1 MLVPIDD
8 GWQLARLEPGAADS
22 PDALARAAPDWRPAQ
37 VPGTVAAALAAAGDP
52 PPPADDLDAH
62 DWWYRCR
69 FELPPAEGAERTRL
83 RLAGLATFAHVWL
96 NGEPVLSS
104 RNMFV
109 AHVVDVTERVRVVNE
124 LQIRFE
130 SLVGVLA
137 ARRGRGRWPA
147 PLVEDQ
153 RLRWVRTTLFGRM
166 PGWTPPVHAVGPWRS
181 VTVERRAVELD
192 VTGIVASCEEGAGRV
207 RVRLEAPA
215 GAAPEAR
222 VEVGRAE
229 AAVRWSEHAEAARG
243 VADVRV
249 ADANLWWPHTHGP
262 QPLYAAA
269 LHYST
274 PTGGA
279 SAPLGRVGFR
289 DVELRAADGGF
300 ELAVNGEAV
309 FCRGA
314 CWAPLD
320 AHALCGTPADYRAA
334 LTAARDGGMNMIR
347 VPGVTLYESDLFY
360 ELCDELG
367 LLVWQD
373 FMFAN
378 MDYPF
383 DDHEFAADAEWECR
397 QALGR
402 LAARP
407 SVVVACGGSEV
418 EQQAAMVGAP
428 PAVWRSAFFDERL
441 RSLCIG
447 LAPNVAYWPSTPHGG
462 PLPFACNAGSAH
474 YYGVGAYMR
483 PLSDVRAS
491 DVRFAAECLAFAN
504 VPDAY
509 ALEAALPA
517 ARERFLH
524 SPGWKRGTPRDAGA
538 GWDFDD
544 VRDHYLEL
552 LFGVVPL
559 ELRYRDHERY
569 LVLSRAITGEVM
581 ADVVAEWRRA
591 GSACSGALVWMYRDV
606 VPGAGWGVMAVDG
619 RPKPAYYY
627 LRRAFAPIALLLL
640 DEGLNGLHAHVVNDR
655 PDPLEARLAL
665 ALHRFR
671 GGASRHARDVELTV
685 APRSAVE
692 LSVDEAFG
700 GFLDLTEAYRFAP
713 RSHDVVHG
721 SLSDL
726 GGTRLADAFRLPH
739 PRLAPVE
746 PGPGLEGTLMRTDG
760 SVLLELRAQRFAQA
774 VAIDAR
780 GLIPDDSHFH
790 LAPGDSK
797 RVPLRGELLA
807 GRPAIVSA
815 WPLNAAQPLRLE
827 LEG

>member
-1 MLVPIDD
+1 VLLTIDD
-8 GWQLARLEPGAADS
+8 GWQLARVEPGAADS
-22 PDALARAAPDWRPAQ
+22 PDALARAAPGWRPAQ

-52 PPPADDLDAH
+52 APPGEDLDAH

-69 FELPPAEGAERTRL
+69 FELPPAEGGERTRL
-83 RLAGLATFAHVWL
+83 RLAGLATVARVWL

-109 AHVVDVTERVRVVNE
+109 SHAVDVTGLVRLVNE

-130 SLVGVLA
+130 SLAGVLA
-137 ARRGRGRWPA
+137 TRRGHGRWPA

-153 RLRWVRTTLFGRM
+153 RLRWARTTLFGRM
-166 PGWTPPVHAVGPWRS
+166 PGWTPPVHAVGPWRP
-181 VTVERRAVELD
+181 VTIERQAADLD
-192 VTGIVASCEEGAGRV
+192 VTGIVTSREEGGGRV
-207 RVRLEAPA
+207 RVRLEAPV

-222 VEVGRAE
+222 VEVGSTG
-229 AAVRWSEHAEAARG
+229 AAVRWSEHADAARG
-243 VADVRV
+243 VADIYVPD
-249 ADANLWWPHTHGP
+249 ADPWWPHTHGP
-262 QPLYAAA
+262 QPLYDAT
-269 LHYST
+269 LRYST
-274 PTGGA
+274 QTGGA
-279 SAPLGRVGFR
+279 SDPLGRIGFR
-289 DVELRAADGGF
+289 DVELRTADGGF
-300 ELAVNGEAV
+300 ELAVNGESV

-320 AHALCGTPADYRAA
+320 AHALCGTSAGYRAA
-334 LTAARDGGMNMIR
+334 LAAARDAGMNMIR

-367 LLVWQD
+367 ILVWQD

-383 DDHEFAADAEWECR
+383 DDHEFAADAERECR
-397 QALGR
+397 QALAR
-402 LAARP
+402 LSARP
-407 SVVVACGGSEV
+407 SVAIACGGSEV
-418 EQQAAMVGAP
+418 EQQAAMIGAP
-428 PAVWRSAFFDERL
+428 PGVWRRAFFDERL
-441 RSLCIG
+441 RDLCG
-447 LAPNVAYWPSTPHGG
+447 ALAPNIAYWPATPHGG
-462 PLPFACNAGSAH
+462 PFPFACDAGSAH

-504 VPDAY
+504 VPDART
-509 ALEAALPA
+509 LEAALPA
-517 ARERFLH
+517 RERFVH

-559 ELRYRDHERY
+559 ALRYSDHERY
-569 LVLSRAITGEVM
+569 LALSRAITGEVM

-606 VPGAGWGVMAVDG
+606 VPGAGWGVVAADG
-619 RPKPAYYY
+619 RPKPAYHY
-627 LRRAFAPIALLLL
+627 LRRAFAPIALLLV
-640 DEGLNGLHAHVVNDR
+640 DEGLNGLRAHVVNDR

-665 ALHRFR
+665 ALHRFC
-671 GGASRHARDVELTV
+671 GGAPRHARDVELTV

-692 LSVDEAFG
+692 VSVDEAFG
-700 GFLDLTEAYRFAP
+700 GFLDLTQAYGFGP

-721 SLSDL
+721 SLSDP

-746 PGPGLEGTLMRTDG
+746 SRPGLEGTLTRTDG
-760 SVLLELRAQRFAQA
+760 ALLLELRAQRFAQA

-780 GLIPDDSHFH
+780 ELIPDDSHFH
-790 LAPGDSK
+790 LAPGDSR
-797 RVPLRGELLA
+797 RVLLRGEVPA
-807 GRPAIVSA
+807 GRPAIASA
-815 WPLNAAQPLRLE
+815 WPLNAAQPLRVE